1 MKSTPT
7 NMDKKRKKGKEIKG
21 EGENKYGHRER
32 MGEKMKSQKGSRDK
46 KEKEGKNGTTG
57 RCQLVTF
64 QASDFPVALDF

>member
-1 MKSTPT
+1 
-7 NMDKKRKKGKEIKG
+7 
-21 EGENKYGHRER
+21 
-32 MGEKMKSQKGSRDK
+32 MKSQKGSRDK